1 MTWVSARWRGS
12 IASLL
17 ALLALAALSA
27 CGSSSP
33 AAGGSGSSGGKFVVG
48 HTYPD
53 LQNPYYVN
61 VRQSLESQL
70 KKAGDTYLATDSQQ
84 DPAKQATDIEN
95 LIARHVNLLIV
106 DAVDPQAVVPGIEAA
121 NRANIPVLALIRKPE
136 GGDIASMVYFN
147 SIEHGRV
154 ACQYIVDRL
163 HGKGNVVELQGIL
176 ATQPGRERSQ
186 GCEQALSK
194 APGIKLV
201 AKQPANFDRPHAF
214 NAMQDILRAHPQV
227 DAVFAGNDEEALG
240 AVQAFKAAGIDPSKK
255 VITSVDGTQAG
266 LQAICDGQISATM
279 ATIARHEADLAA
291 GVVKDIQDGKKP
303 PKQVLFQ
310 GTFATASNVRDVIK
324 RSGFNVSSCPK
335 AQ

>member
-1 MTWVSARWRGS
+1 MTFIGARWRGS
-12 IASLL
+12 IAALL

-27 CGSSSP
+27 CGSSGNGATGATS
-33 AAGGSGSSGGKFVVG
+33 AGKFVAG

-61 VRQSLESQL
+61 LRQALEPEL
-70 KKAGDTYLATDSQQ
+70 KKAGYTYLATDSQE

-95 LIARHVNLLIV
+95 LVARHVNLLIV
-106 DAVDPQAVVPGIEAA
+106 DSVDPQAVVPGVEAA
-121 NRANIPVLALIRKPE
+121 NRAHIPVLALIRKPA
-136 GGDIASMVYFN
+136 GGDIASLVYFN

-163 HGKGNVVELQGIL
+163 HGKGNVVELQGVL
-176 ATQPGRERSQ
+176 STQPGRERSQ
-186 GCEQALSK
+186 GCEEALGK

-214 NAMQDILRAHPQV
+214 NAMQDIIRAHPRI
-227 DAVFAGNDEEALG
+227 DAVFAANDEEALG

-291 GVVKDIQDGKKP
+291 GVVKDIQQGKRP

-310 GTFATASNVRDVIK
+310 GTFATPANVRDVIK

-335 AQ
+335 AR